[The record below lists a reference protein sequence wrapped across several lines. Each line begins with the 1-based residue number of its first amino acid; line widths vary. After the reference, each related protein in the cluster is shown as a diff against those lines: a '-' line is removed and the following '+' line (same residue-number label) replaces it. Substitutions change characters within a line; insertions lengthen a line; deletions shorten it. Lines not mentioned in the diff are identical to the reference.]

1 MEKEVIESA
10 HKEEVNDSV
19 GPKVQ
24 QFYLCYRDAESTDYH
39 DDLMESLYH
48 LEHHTPCNASG
59 ETVEV
64 ILEIVSDCQKKV
76 AQLIRAPYAD
86 SVRGMISSIRKKLL
100 AKVQVSVD
108 ADSSSQHGQRH
119 LNSLLELLGTWSNM
133 IDRIRSTH
141 WYINLFTLI
150 ILLFLFPF
158 VF

>member
-1 MEKEVIESA
+1 
-10 HKEEVNDSV
+10 
-19 GPKVQ
+19 
-24 QFYLCYRDAESTDYH
+24 
-39 DDLMESLYH
+39 LYH